1 MCFGLSTFKLK
12 KLNSKKKLRK
22 QRIWNSIPNQTN
34 PHVMCFKER
43 ESEKKAMPG
52 QDDVD
57 VDDDNYQVKVQHD
70 GQVRKALKP
79 SIRSERVK

>member
-1 MCFGLSTFKLK
+1 
-12 KLNSKKKLRK
+12 
-22 QRIWNSIPNQTN
+22 
-34 PHVMCFKER
+34 MCFKER